1 MYNLIQTV
9 STQTPK
15 CFLSDLYPLLDITT
29 ILTFIV
35 LILLFFILFLQLLY
49 TSLKKADSL
58 VLSTFE
64 FI

>member
-35 LILLFFILFLQLLY
+35 LILLFFILFFTTYVYFPKEGRQFSFVY
-49 TSLKKADSL
+49 
-58 VLSTFE
+58 F
-64 FI
+64 